1 MGTPDGVALEIARLR
16 REIERH
22 EHLYY
27 VLDRP
32 TISDAEYDTLIRRLK
47 ELEAE
52 RPDLVTPDSPSQR
65 VGGQPREG
73 FVRVR
78 HTSPMLSLDNAFNA
92 EELADFDR
100 RVRELTGLPQVEYVA
115 ELKLDGLSLALHYSE
130 GRLTRAITR
139 GDGQIGEDVT
149 ENARTIRSAP
159 LKLAREIP
167 GGIVEARGEVL
178 LTRAELARIN
188 RERAAQEQPQFA
200 NPRNA
205 AAGSL
210 RVLDPRITASR
221 RLEFFAYQLVVD
233 GRPGATHHWEAL
245 DTLGAAGFKV
255 NPHRQRCA
263 DLEAVGAFLRAWEAQ
278 RHELPYETDGVVVK
292 VNDFALQQRLG
303 WTAKAPRW
311 AIAFKYAAQQ
321 ASTTVLDI
329 EVQVG
334 RTGVLT
340 PVAVLA
346 PVPVGGVTVSRATL
360 HNEDEIGRLGL
371 EIGDQVLIERSG
383 DVIPKVVRVEA
394 PGEDRRP
401 FVMPSTCPVCGTQV
415 VREPEEVAWRCVNT
429 DCPARLKESVLH
441 FASRRVM
448 NIDGLGEVLVNQ
460 LVDRGLVKSVSD
472 LYGLKKEQLLELD
485 RLAEKS
491 AAKLLR
497 NIDASRAAP
506 LGRVINGLGIP
517 FVGERTAAILAGHFG
532 SLARIASASAAELE
546 QAEEVGPRIAEAIG
560 GFFAEPRNRA
570 LVERL
575 RQAGLQLEQ
584 EITRPPGGPL
594 EGQTFVLTG
603 TLPTLSREEAT
614 AQIEAAGGKVTSA
627 VSKKTSYVVAGADS
641 GSKLAKAEAL
651 GVPVIGEDELQGL
664 LGAG

>member
-1 MGTPDGVALEIARLR
+1 MGTSDGVALEIERLR

-22 EHLYY
+22 EHLYH

-32 TISDAEYDTLIRRLK
+32 AITDAEYDALMRRLK

-78 HTSPMLSLDNAFNA
+78 HTSPMLSLDNAFNE

-115 ELKLDGLSLALHYSE
+115 ELKLDGLSLALHYAE
-130 GRLTRAITR
+130 GRLVRAITR
-139 GDGQIGEDVT
+139 GDGQVGEDVT
-149 ENARTIRSAP
+149 ENARTIRSVP

-167 GGIVEARGEVL
+167 GSIVEARGEVI
-178 LTRAELARIN
+178 LTRAELERIN
-188 RERAAQEQPQFA
+188 RERAAQDQPQFA

-233 GRPGATHHWEAL
+233 GRPGTAFHWEAL
-245 DTLGAAGFKV
+245 DTLAAAGFKV
-255 NPHRQRCA
+255 NAHRQRCA
-263 DLEAVGAFLRAWEAQ
+263 DLEAVLTFLRAWEAR

-394 PGEDRRP
+394 PGENRRP
-401 FVMPSTCPVCGTQV
+401 FAMPSTCPVCGTQV

-472 LYGLKKEQLLELD
+472 LYDLKKEQLLELD

-497 NIDASRAAP
+497 NIDVSRAAP
-506 LGRVINGLGIP
+506 LGRVLNGLGIP

-546 QAEEVGPRIAEAIG
+546 QAEEVGPRIAEAIRS
-560 GFFAEPRNRA
+560 FFAEPRNRA

-575 RQAGLQLEQ
+575 RRGGLQLEQ

-614 AQIEAAGGKVTSA
+614 ARIEAAGGKVTSA
-627 VSKKTSYVVAGADS
+627 VSKKTSYLVAGADP

-651 GVPVIGEDELQGL
+651 GVPVIGEEELRGL
-664 LGAG
+664 LGG